1 MLQLCTDDFGLTRGF
16 GPMPFEQVFSKIQCV
31 VEALLFLVTN
41 LLSANLSEKHS
52 NMLCVSTP
60 SYSQRIASFFYFFRC
75 DFPGAHAYVHR
86 VHS

>member
-16 GPMPFEQVFSKIQCV
+16 GPMAFEQVFSEIQCV

-52 NMLCVSTP
+52 NVAST
-60 SYSQRIASFFYFFRC
+60 
-75 DFPGAHAYVHR
+75 
-86 VHS
+86 